1 MDTMDWRAG
10 AFLGVLGEEGVEGG
24 DDGIVDGEDVEEW
37 EEWEE
42 ERCMAKEKGEGRR
55 MDARLD
61 ALRVGFLREAEGE
74 ERLVFLG
81 AFFLEERLEGE
92 RLDVF
97 LRIPNPEL

>member
-10 AFLGVLGEEGVEGG
+10 AFLGVLGEEG
-24 DDGIVDGEDVEEW
+24 DDGIVDG

-97 LRIPNPEL
+97 LLEFILHADSGL